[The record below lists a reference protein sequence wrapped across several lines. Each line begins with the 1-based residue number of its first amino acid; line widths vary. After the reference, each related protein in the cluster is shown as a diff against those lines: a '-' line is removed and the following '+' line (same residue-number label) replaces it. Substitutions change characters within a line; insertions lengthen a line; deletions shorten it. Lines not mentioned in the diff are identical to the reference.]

1 MEDVRL
7 SAIDRKSSC
16 QGKILFMF
24 HILRSMFTFRKSLF
38 SFDTGTCGENS
49 TTGGDLP
56 GISRPD
62 GLTLRPSVISSP
74 TFVFRINEINDNRE
88 QRKGSD
94 FSLIKN
100 G

>member
-1 MEDVRL
+1 MEDVLL

-49 TTGGDLP
+49 TTGGDLL
-56 GISRPD
+56 GISR
-62 GLTLRPSVISSP
+62 LEEEQLRTTTMRV
-74 TFVFRINEINDNRE
+74 D
-88 QRKGSD
+88 
-94 FSLIKN
+94 
-100 G
+100 